1 MAFNQVNALEFAE
14 IKAQIKEYLRS
25 QSQFSD
31 YDFEGSSLTVLIDTL
46 AYNTYYSSV
55 NANLAVNEGFLE
67 TAVLRENVVK
77 LARMIGYTPKSARS
91 ARTTCNIAVQTPFP
105 YPKSVTIAAG
115 LVANFTG
122 LDNNNF
128 VFSVPTDIAQSVDS
142 LTGIATFSNTVLYE
156 GLFLTDTFVKDT
168 SQRQRFIL
176 TNERVDTTSMIVEV
190 TSGTITEKY
199 LQATDITKI
208 DSTSKVFFLEESEY
222 QIPEILFGDG
232 VVGKALNN
240 GDVVTVKY
248 TTSGGT
254 GANGLKVFENIGT
267 YRDNAGN
274 AITSGITITAVSFPD
289 GGSDPETTESIKFG
303 APKFYSA
310 FGRAVSTQDYEAI
323 IPQIYPNVASIACYG
338 GEEAEPPEYG
348 KVFLAIKPRNADK
361 LSLSEKN
368 SVLKKL
374 REYSIAAIQ
383 PTIIDPS
390 ILYIDLVS
398 FVYYNPN
405 NTRRTPDEIKNLVIT
420 TLTALNSS
428 GEFNKFGGKF
438 KYSKAQNI
446 IDDSE
451 RSITSNITRV
461 TMRKN
466 ISVTLNARVNYKI
479 CYGNRINMQ
488 TSTNPAVS
496 SSGFKIVGDDVNT
509 YYLNDDGN
517 QTLRLYYVKGTGE
530 FEYIDGLWGS
540 VDYDMGEIV
549 INDLIIQS
557 TSVTNNTLQ
566 IKATPKSNDLV
577 SLRET
582 YITMGIDNSV
592 ITVVE
597 DTISSGSN
605 LSGTGVIP
613 ESSYCLLYTSPSPRD
628 KRQSRMPSSA

>member
-46 AYNTYYSSV
+46 AYNTYYTSV

-91 ARTTCNIAVQTPFP
+91 ARTTVDIAVQTPFP
-105 YPKSVTIAAG
+105 YPKSVTISAG

-208 DSTSKVFFLEESEY
+208 DSSSKVFFLEESEY

-240 GDVVTVKY
+240 GDVVTVRY
-248 TTSGGT
+248 TTSGGV

-289 GGSDPETTESIKFG
+289 GGAEPESTESIKFG

-323 IPQIYPNVASIACYG
+323 VPQIYPNVASIACYG

-368 SVLKKL
+368 SVLKRL

-451 RSITSNITRV
+451 RSITSNITRI

-466 ISVTLNARVNYKI
+466 ITVELNQRVNYKI

-488 TSTNPAVS
+488 TTTNPAIA

-509 YYLNDDGN
+509 YYLNDDGAG
-517 QTLRLYYVKGTGE
+517 TLRLYYVKGTGE

-549 INDLIIQS
+549 INDLILQS
-557 TSVTNNTLQ
+557 TVVTNNTLQ
-566 IKATPKSNDLV
+566 LKAVPKSNDLV

-582 YITMGIDNSV
+582 YITLGIDNSV

-613 ESSYCLLYTSPSPRD
+613 ESSY
-628 KRQSRMPSSA
+628 

>member
-1 MAFNQVNALEFAE
+1 MAFNQVNALEFNQ

-31 YDFEGSSLTVLIDTL
+31 YDFEGSSLTVLIDAL
-46 AYNTYYSSV
+46 AYNTYYTSV

-91 ARTTCNIAVQTPFP
+91 ARTTVDISVQTVFP
-105 YPKSVTIAAG
+105 YPKSVTMAAG
-115 LVANFTG
+115 LVLNFTG

-128 VFSVPTDIAQSVDS
+128 VFSIPTDVTQSVDS
-142 LTGIATFSNTVLYE
+142 LTGIAAFNDTVLYE
-156 GLFLTDTFVKDT
+156 GLYLTDTFVKNT
-168 SQRQRFIL
+168 AERQRFIL
-176 TNERVDTTSMIVEV
+176 TNERVDTTSMIVQV
-190 TSGTITEKY
+190 TSGTVTEKY

-208 DSTSKVFFLEESEY
+208 DANSKVFFLEESEY

-232 VVGKALNN
+232 VVGKSLVN

-267 YRDNAGN
+267 FRDNLN
-274 AITSGITITAVSFPD
+274 NSITSGISITATSFPD
-289 GGSDPETTESIKFG
+289 GGSEPETTEAIKFS

-310 FGRAVSTQDYEAI
+310 FGRAVSTRDYEAI
-323 IPQIYPNVASIACYG
+323 VPQIYPNVASIACYG
-338 GEEAEPPEYG
+338 GEEAEPPEFG

-374 REYSIAAIQ
+374 REYSVAAIQ

-390 ILYIDLVS
+390 ILYVDLTS

-405 NTRRTPDEIKNLVIT
+405 ITRKTPAELKNLIIT
-420 TLTALNSS
+420 TLTVLNSS

-438 KYSKAQNI
+438 KYSKIQNI
-446 IDDSE
+446 IDDAE
-451 RSITSNITRV
+451 RSITSNITRIS
-461 TMRKN
+461 MRKN
-466 ISVTLNARVNYKI
+466 ITVDLNTRVNYKI
-479 CYGNRINMQ
+479 CYGNRINQQ
-488 TSTNPAVS
+488 TSTNPAVI
-496 SSGFKIVGDDVNT
+496 SSGFKIVGDDINT
-509 YYLNDDGN
+509 YYLNDDGSG
-517 QTLRLYYVKGTGE
+517 TLRLYYVKGTGE
-530 FEYIDGLWGS
+530 FEYVDGLWGTI
-540 VDYDMGEIV
+540 DYDMGEIV

-557 TSVTNNTLQ
+557 TNVANNTLQ

-613 ESSYCLLYTSPSPRD
+613 ESSY
-628 KRQSRMPSSA
+628 

>member
-1 MAFNQVNALEFAE
+1 MAFNQVNALEFNE
-14 IKAQIKEYLRS
+14 IKAQIKEYMKS

-31 YDFEGSSLTVLIDTL
+31 YDFEGSSLTVLIDAL
-46 AYNTYYSSV
+46 AYNTYYTSV

-77 LARMIGYTPKSARS
+77 LARMIGYTPNSARS
-91 ARTTCNIAVQTPFP
+91 ARTTVNISVQTAFP
-105 YPKSVTIAAG
+105 YPKSVTLNAG
-115 LVANFTG
+115 LVLNFTG

-128 VFSVPTDIAQSVDS
+128 VFSTPTDISQSVDS
-142 LTGIATFSNTVLYE
+142 LTGIASFNNTVLYE
-156 GLFLTDTFVKDT
+156 GLYLTDTFVKDT
-168 SQRQRFIL
+168 TQRQRFIL
-176 TNERVDTTSMIVEV
+176 TNERADTTGMIVEV

-232 VVGKALNN
+232 IVGKALAN

-248 TTSGGT
+248 TTSAGV

-267 YRDNAGN
+267 YRDNLGN

-289 GGSDPETTESIKFG
+289 GGAEPETTEAIKFS

-310 FGRAVSTQDYEAI
+310 FGRAVSTRDYEAI
-323 IPQIYPNVASIACYG
+323 VPQIYPNVSSIACYG

-348 KVFLAIKPRNADK
+348 KVFLAIKPKNADK

-374 REYSIAAIQ
+374 REYSVAAIQ

-405 NTRRTPDEIKNLVIT
+405 STNKTPAEVKNLVIT
-420 TLTALNSS
+420 TLTTLNSS

-438 KYSKAQNI
+438 KYSKIQNI
-446 IDDSE
+446 IDGAE

-461 TMRKN
+461 AMRKN
-466 ISVTLNARVNYKI
+466 VTVDLNTRVNYKI
-479 CYGNRINMQ
+479 CYGNRINQQ
-488 TSTNPAVS
+488 TSTSPSVA

-509 YYLNDDGN
+509 YYLNDDGSG
-517 QTLRLYYVKGTGE
+517 TLRLYYVKGTGE
-530 FEYIDGLWGS
+530 FEYIDGLWGT

-557 TSVTNNTLQ
+557 TVVANNVLQ
-566 IKATPKSNDLV
+566 ISATPKSNDLV

-613 ESSYCLLYTSPSPRD
+613 ESSY
-628 KRQSRMPSSA
+628 

>member
-1 MAFNQVNALEFAE
+1 MAFNQVNALEFNE
-14 IKAQIKEYLRS
+14 IKAQIKEYMKS

-31 YDFEGSSLTVLIDTL
+31 YDFEGSSLTVLIDAL
-46 AYNTYYSSV
+46 AYNTYYTAV

-91 ARTTCNIAVQTPFP
+91 ARTTVNISVQTAFP
-105 YPKSVTIAAG
+105 YPKSVTIGAG
-115 LVANFTG
+115 LVLNFTG

-128 VFSVPTDIAQSVDS
+128 VFSIPTDTSQSVDS
-142 LTGIATFSNTVLYE
+142 LTGIATFNNTVLYE
-156 GLFLTDTFVKDT
+156 GLYLTDTFVKDE

-176 TNERVDTTSMIVEV
+176 TNDRVDTSSMIVEV

-232 VVGKALNN
+232 VIGKALDN

-248 TTSGGT
+248 TTSAGT

-267 YRDNAGN
+267 YRDNLGN
-274 AITSGITITAVSFPD
+274 AITSGITISAVSFPD
-289 GGSDPETTESIKFG
+289 GGAEPESTESIKFS

-310 FGRAVSTQDYEAI
+310 FGRAVSTRDYEAI
-323 IPQIYPNVASIACYG
+323 IPQIYPNVSSISCYG
-338 GEEAEPPEYG
+338 GEEAEPPEFG
-348 KVFLAIKPRNADK
+348 KVFLAIKPKNADK

-374 REYSIAAIQ
+374 REYSVAAIQ

-390 ILYIDLVS
+390 ILYVDLVS

-405 NTRRTPDEIKNLVIT
+405 LTRRTPAEVKNLVIITLT
-420 TLTALNSS
+420 TLNASA
-428 GEFNKFGGKF
+428 EFNKFGGKF
-438 KYSKAQNI
+438 KYSKVQNI
-446 IDDSE
+446 IDDAE
-451 RSITSNITRV
+451 RSITSNITRIA
-461 TMRKN
+461 MRKN
-466 ISVTLNARVNYKI
+466 ITVDLNTRVNYKI
-479 CYGNRINMQ
+479 CYGNRINQQ
-488 TSTNPAVS
+488 TSTMPSVI

-509 YYLNDDGN
+509 YYLNDDGAGL
-517 QTLRLYYVKGTGE
+517 LRLYYVKGTGE
-530 FEYIDGLWGS
+530 FDYVDGLWGS

-557 TSVTNNTLQ
+557 TNVVNNTLQ
-566 IKATPKSNDLV
+566 ISATPKSNDLV

-613 ESSYCLLYTSPSPRD
+613 ESSY
-628 KRQSRMPSSA
+628 

>member
-1 MAFNQVNALEFAE
+1 MAFNQVNYLEFNE
-14 IKAQIKEYLRS
+14 IKAQIKEYLQS

-31 YDFEGSSLTVLIDTL
+31 YDFDGSSLTVLLDVL
-46 AYNTYYSSV
+46 AYNTYYTAV

-67 TAVLRENVVK
+67 TAILRENVVK
-77 LARMIGYTPKSARS
+77 LARMIGYTPRSARS
-91 ARTTCNIAVQTPFP
+91 ARAIANIQVQTAFP
-105 YPKSVTIAAG
+105 YPKSVTIAKG

-128 VFSVPTDIAQSVDS
+128 VFSVPTDISQSVDS
-142 LTGIATFSNTVLYE
+142 LTGIASFPDTVLYE
-156 GLFLTDTFVKDT
+156 GLFLTDTFVKDNT
-168 SQRQRFIL
+168 ERQRFIL
-176 TNERVDTTSMIVEV
+176 TNARCDTSSIIVKV
-190 TSGTITEKY
+190 TSGTVVEKY

-208 DSTSKVFFLEESEY
+208 TADSKVFFLEESEY

-232 VVGKALNN
+232 VIGKALLN

-248 TTSGGT
+248 TTSAGR

-267 YRDNAGN
+267 YRDNLNN
-274 AITSGITITAVSFPD
+274 AITSGITINAISFPD
-289 GGSDPETTESIKFG
+289 GGAEPETTESIKFS

-323 IPQIYPNVASIACYG
+323 IPQIYPNVASISCYG
-338 GEEAEPPEYG
+338 GEEAEPPEFG

-368 SVLKKL
+368 SVLTKL

-390 ILYIDLVS
+390 ILYIDLNS

-405 NTRRTPDEIKNLVIT
+405 NTRKTPEELKNLIIV
-420 TLTALNSS
+420 TLTALNAS

-438 KYSKAQNI
+438 KYSKIQNI
-446 IDDSE
+446 IDQAE
-451 RSITSNITRV
+451 RSITSNITKV

-466 ISVTLNARVNYKI
+466 VTVDLNTRVNYKI
-479 CYGNRINMQ
+479 CYGNRINQQ
-488 TSTNPAVS
+488 TSTNPS
-496 SSGFKIVGDDVNT
+496 IMSSGFKIVGDDVNT
-509 YYLNDDGN
+509 YFLNDDGAG
-517 QTLRLYYVKGTGE
+517 TLRLYYVKGTGE

-540 VDYDMGEIV
+540 IDYDMGEIV

-557 TSVTNNTLQ
+557 TSVTNDTLQ

-582 YITMGIDNSV
+582 YITMGIDNTV

-613 ESSYCLLYTSPSPRD
+613 ESSY
-628 KRQSRMPSSA
+628 

>member
-1 MAFNQVNALEFAE
+1 MAFNQVNALEFNE
-14 IKAQIKEYLRS
+14 IKAQIKEYMKS

-31 YDFEGSSLTVLIDTL
+31 YDFEGSSLTVLIDAL
-46 AYNTYYSSV
+46 AYNTYYTSV

-77 LARMIGYTPKSARS
+77 LARMIGYTPSSAKS
-91 ARTTCNIAVQTPFP
+91 ARTTVNIAVQTAFP
-105 YPKSVTIAAG
+105 YPQSVTIGAG
-115 LVANFTG
+115 LVLNFTG

-128 VFSVPTDIAQSVDS
+128 VFSIPTDTSQSVDS
-142 LTGIATFSNTVLYE
+142 LTGIATFSNQVLFE
-156 GLFLTDTFVKDT
+156 GLYLTDTFVKDT

-176 TNERVDTTSMIVEV
+176 TNDRVDTSSMIVEV

-274 AITSGITITAVSFPD
+274 SITSGITISAISFPD
-289 GGSDPETTESIKFG
+289 GGAEPESTESIKFG

-323 IPQIYPNVASIACYG
+323 VPQIYPNVASIACYG
-338 GEEAEPPEYG
+338 GEEAEPPEFG

-390 ILYIDLVS
+390 VLYIDLVS

-405 NTRRTPDEIKNLVIT
+405 NTRRTPAEIKNLVIT

-451 RSITSNITRV
+451 RSITSNITRI

-540 VDYDMGEIV
+540 VEYDMGEIV

-613 ESSYCLLYTSPSPRD
+613 ESSY
-628 KRQSRMPSSA
+628 

>member
-1 MAFNQVNALEFAE
+1 MAFNQVNALEFNE
-14 IKAQIKEYLRS
+14 IKAQIKEYLKS

-46 AYNTYYSSV
+46 AYNTYYTSV

-77 LARMIGYTPKSARS
+77 LARMIGYTPSSAKS
-91 ARTTCNIAVQTPFP
+91 ARTTVNIAVQTAFP
-105 YPKSVTIAAG
+105 YPQSVTIGAG
-115 LVANFTG
+115 LVLNFTG

-128 VFSVPTDIAQSVDS
+128 VFSIPTDVSQSVDS
-142 LTGIATFSNTVLYE
+142 LTGIATFSNQVLYE
-156 GLFLTDTFVKDT
+156 GLYLTDTFVKDT
-168 SQRQRFIL
+168 SERQRFIL
-176 TNERVDTTSMIVEV
+176 TNDRVDTSSMIIEV
-190 TSGTITEKY
+190 TSGTVTEKY

-222 QIPEILFGDG
+222 QIPEILFGDD
-232 VVGKALNN
+232 VIGKALTN
-240 GDVVTVKY
+240 GDVITVKY
-248 TTSGGT
+248 TTSAGI

-267 YRDNAGN
+267 FRDNLGN
-274 AITSGITITAVSFPD
+274 AITSGITITAVSYPD
-289 GGSDPETTESIKFG
+289 GGAEPESTEAIKFS

-310 FGRAVSTQDYEAI
+310 FGRAVSTRDYEAI
-323 IPQIYPNVASIACYG
+323 IPQIYPNVSSIACYG

-348 KVFLAIKPRNADK
+348 KVFLAIKPKNADK

-374 REYSIAAIQ
+374 REYSVAAIQ

-390 ILYIDLVS
+390 ILYIDLIS

-405 NTRRTPDEIKNLVIT
+405 NTRRSPQEVKNLVIT
-420 TLTALNSS
+420 TLTALNAS

-438 KYSKAQNI
+438 KYSKVQNI
-446 IDDSE
+446 IDDAE

-461 TMRKN
+461 AMRKN
-466 ISVTLNARVNYKI
+466 VTVELNTRVNYKI
-479 CYGNRINMQ
+479 CYGNRINQQ
-488 TSTNPAVS
+488 TSTSPSVS
-496 SSGFKIVGDDVNT
+496 TSGFKIVGDDINT
-509 YYLNDDGN
+509 YYLNDDGAG
-517 QTLRLYYVKGTGE
+517 TLRLYYVKGTGE
-530 FEYIDGLWGS
+530 FEYTDGLWGT

-557 TSVTNNTLQ
+557 TSVTGNALQ
-566 IKATPKSNDLV
+566 ISATPKSNDLV

-613 ESSYCLLYTSPSPRD
+613 ESSY
-628 KRQSRMPSSA
+628 

>member
-1 MAFNQVNALEFAE
+1 MAFNQVNALEFNQ

-31 YDFEGSSLTVLIDTL
+31 YDFEGSSLTVLIDAL
-46 AYNTYYSSV
+46 AYNTYYTSV

-91 ARTTCNIAVQTPFP
+91 ARTTVNVAVQTVFP
-105 YPKSVTIAAG
+105 YPKSVTMSAG
-115 LVANFTG
+115 LVLNFTG

-128 VFSVPTDIAQSVDS
+128 VFSIPTDITQSVDS
-142 LTGIATFSNTVLYE
+142 LTGIASFNDTVLFE
-156 GLFLTDTFVKDT
+156 GLYLTDTFVKNT
-168 SQRQRFIL
+168 AERQRFIL
-176 TNERVDTTSMIVEV
+176 TNERVDTTSMIVQV
-190 TSGTITEKY
+190 TSGTVTEKY

-208 DSTSKVFFLEESEY
+208 DATSKVFFLEESEY

-232 VVGKALNN
+232 VVGKALEN

-248 TTSGGT
+248 TTSAGI

-267 YRDNAGN
+267 FRDNLN
-274 AITSGITITAVSFPD
+274 NSITSGISITATSFPD
-289 GGSDPETTESIKFG
+289 GGSEPETTEAIKFS

-310 FGRAVSTQDYEAI
+310 FGRAVSTRDYESI
-323 IPQIYPNVASIACYG
+323 VPQIYPNVASIACYG
-338 GEEAEPPEYG
+338 GEEAEPPEFG
-348 KVFLAIKPRNADK
+348 KVFLAIKPKNADK

-374 REYSIAAIQ
+374 REYSVAAIQ

-390 ILYIDLVS
+390 ILYVDLTS

-405 NTRRTPDEIKNLVIT
+405 ITRKTPAELKNLIIT
-420 TLTALNSS
+420 TLTVLNSS

-438 KYSKAQNI
+438 KYSKIQNI
-446 IDDSE
+446 IDEAE
-451 RSITSNITRV
+451 RSITSNITKV

-466 ISVTLNARVNYKI
+466 VTVDLNTRVNYKI
-479 CYGNRINMQ
+479 CYGNRINQQ
-488 TSTNPAVS
+488 TTTNPAII
-496 SSGFKIVGDDVNT
+496 SSGFKIVGDDINT
-509 YYLNDDGN
+509 YYLNDDGSG
-517 QTLRLYYVKGTGE
+517 TLRLYYVKGTGE
-530 FEYIDGLWGS
+530 FEYVDGLWGT

-557 TSVTNNTLQ
+557 TNVANNTLQ

-613 ESSYCLLYTSPSPRD
+613 ESSY
-628 KRQSRMPSSA
+628 

>member
-1 MAFNQVNALEFAE
+1 MAFNQVNALEFNE
-14 IKAQIKEYLRS
+14 IKAQIKEYLKS

-46 AYNTYYSSV
+46 AYNTYYTAV

-91 ARTTCNIAVQTPFP
+91 ARTTVDIAVQTPFP
-105 YPKSVTIAAG
+105 YPKSVTISAG
-115 LVANFTG
+115 LVLNFTG

-128 VFSVPTDIAQSVDS
+128 VFSIPTDTSQSVDS
-142 LTGIATFSNTVLYE
+142 LTGIATFSNTVLFE

-176 TNERVDTTSMIVEV
+176 TNDKVDTTSMIVEV

-232 VVGKALNN
+232 VIGKALTN
-240 GDVVTVKY
+240 GDVVTVRY
-248 TTSGGT
+248 TTSSGN

-267 YRDNAGN
+267 YRDNVGN
-274 AITSGITITAVSFPD
+274 AISSGITITAVSFPD
-289 GGSDPETTESIKFG
+289 GGSEPETTESIKFG

-323 IPQIYPNVASIACYG
+323 VPQVYPNVASIACYG
-338 GEEAEPPEYG
+338 GEEAEPPEFG
-348 KVFLAIKPRNADK
+348 KVFLAIKPKNADK

-374 REYSIAAIQ
+374 REYSVAAIQ

-390 ILYIDLVS
+390 ILYVDLVS

-405 NTRRTPDEIKNLVIT
+405 NTRRTPAEIKNLVIT

-451 RSITSNITRV
+451 RSITSNITRIM
-461 TMRKN
+461 MRKN
-466 ISVTLNARVNYKI
+466 ITVDLNQRVNYKI
-479 CYGNRINMQ
+479 CYGNRINQQ
-488 TSTNPAVS
+488 TSTDPAII
-496 SSGFKIVGDDVNT
+496 SSGFKIVGDDINT
-509 YYLNDDGN
+509 YYLNDDGAG
-517 QTLRLYYVKGTGE
+517 TLRLYYVKGTGE

-557 TSVTNNTLQ
+557 TVLANNTLQ
-566 IKATPKSNDLV
+566 IKAVPKSNDLV

-582 YITMGIDNSV
+582 YITLGIDNSV

-613 ESSYCLLYTSPSPRD
+613 ESSY
-628 KRQSRMPSSA
+628 

>member
-1 MAFNQVNALEFAE
+1 MAFNQVNALEFNE
-14 IKAQIKEYLRS
+14 IKAQIKEYMKS

-31 YDFEGSSLTVLIDTL
+31 YDFEGSSLTVLIDAL
-46 AYNTYYSSV
+46 AYNTYYTAV

-77 LARMIGYTPKSARS
+77 LARMIGYTPRSARS
-91 ARTTCNIAVQTPFP
+91 ARTTVNISVQTAFP
-105 YPKSVTIAAG
+105 YPKSVTIGGG
-115 LVANFTG
+115 LVLNFTG

-128 VFSVPTDIAQSVDS
+128 VFSIPTDTSQSVDS
-142 LTGIATFSNTVLYE
+142 LTGIASFNNTVLYE
-156 GLFLTDTFVKDT
+156 GLYLTDTFVKDT
-168 SQRQRFIL
+168 TQRQRFIL
-176 TNERVDTTSMIVEV
+176 TNDRVDTSSMIVEV

-232 VVGKALNN
+232 VVGKALDN

-248 TTSGGT
+248 TTSAGT

-267 YRDNAGN
+267 YRDNLGN
-274 AITSGITITAVSFPD
+274 GITSGITITAVSFPD
-289 GGSDPETTESIKFG
+289 GGAEPESTEAIKFS

-310 FGRAVSTQDYEAI
+310 FGRAVSTRDYEAI
-323 IPQIYPNVASIACYG
+323 IPQIYPNVSSISCYG
-338 GEEAEPPEYG
+338 GEEAEPPEFG
-348 KVFLAIKPRNADK
+348 KVFLAIKPKNADK

-374 REYSIAAIQ
+374 REYSVAAIQ

-390 ILYIDLVS
+390 ILYVDLSS

-405 NTRRTPDEIKNLVIT
+405 LTRRTPAEVKNLVII
-420 TLTALNSS
+420 TLTTLNSS
-428 GEFNKFGGKF
+428 AEFNKFGGKF
-438 KYSKAQNI
+438 KYSKVQNI
-446 IDDSE
+446 IDDAE
-451 RSITSNITRV
+451 RSITSNITRIA
-461 TMRKN
+461 MRKN
-466 ISVTLNARVNYKI
+466 VTVDLNTRVNYKI
-479 CYGNRINMQ
+479 CYGNRINQQ
-488 TSTNPAVS
+488 TSTAPSVS

-509 YYLNDDGN
+509 YYLNDDGAG
-517 QTLRLYYVKGTGE
+517 TLRLYYVKGTGE
-530 FEYIDGLWGS
+530 FEYIDGLWGN
-540 VDYDMGEIV
+540 VDYDMGEIT

-557 TSVTNNTLQ
+557 TNVVNNTLQ
-566 IKATPKSNDLV
+566 ISATPKSNDLV

-613 ESSYCLLYTSPSPRD
+613 ESSY
-628 KRQSRMPSSA
+628 

>member
-1 MAFNQVNALEFAE
+1 MAFNQVNALEFNE
-14 IKAQIKEYLRS
+14 IKAQIKEYMKS

-31 YDFEGSSLTVLIDTL
+31 YDFEGSSLTVLIDAL
-46 AYNTYYSSV
+46 AYNTYYTAV

-77 LARMIGYTPKSARS
+77 LARMIGYTPRSARS
-91 ARTTCNIAVQTPFP
+91 ARTTVNISVQTAFP
-105 YPKSVTIAAG
+105 YPKSVTIGGG
-115 LVANFTG
+115 LVLNFTG

-128 VFSVPTDIAQSVDS
+128 VFSIPTDTSQSVDS
-142 LTGIATFSNTVLYE
+142 LTGIATFNNTVLYE
-156 GLFLTDTFVKDT
+156 GLYLTDTFVKDT
-168 SQRQRFIL
+168 TQRQRFIL
-176 TNERVDTTSMIVEV
+176 TNDRCDTSSMIVEV

-232 VVGKALNN
+232 VVGKSLDN

-248 TTSGGT
+248 TTSAGI

-267 YRDNAGN
+267 YRDNLGN
-274 AITSGITITAVSFPD
+274 AITSGITISAVSFPD
-289 GGSDPETTESIKFG
+289 GGAEPESTEAIKFS

-310 FGRAVSTQDYEAI
+310 FGRAVSTRDYEAI
-323 IPQIYPNVASIACYG
+323 IPQIYPNVSSIACYG
-338 GEEAEPPEYG
+338 GEEAEPPEFG
-348 KVFLAIKPRNADK
+348 KVFLAIKPKNADK

-374 REYSIAAIQ
+374 REYSVAAIQ

-390 ILYIDLVS
+390 ILYVDLIS

-405 NTRRTPDEIKNLVIT
+405 LTRRTPAEVKNLVIT
-420 TLTALNSS
+420 TLTTLNSS
-428 GEFNKFGGKF
+428 AEFNKFGGKF
-438 KYSKAQNI
+438 KYSKVQNI
-446 IDDSE
+446 VDDAE

-461 TMRKN
+461 AMRKN
-466 ISVTLNARVNYKI
+466 ITVDLNTRVNYKI
-479 CYGNRINMQ
+479 CYGNRINKQ
-488 TSTNPAVS
+488 TSTAPSVS
-496 SSGFKIVGDDVNT
+496 SSGFNIVGDDINT
-509 YYLNDDGN
+509 YYLNDDGAG
-517 QTLRLYYVKGTGE
+517 TLRLYYVKGTGE
-530 FEYIDGLWGS
+530 FEYVDGLWGS
-540 VDYDMGEIV
+540 VDYDMGEIT

-557 TSVTNNTLQ
+557 TSVVNNTLQ
-566 IKATPKSNDLV
+566 ISATPKSNDLV

-613 ESSYCLLYTSPSPRD
+613 ESSY
-628 KRQSRMPSSA
+628 

>member
-1 MAFNQVNALEFAE
+1 MAFNQVNALEFNQ

-31 YDFEGSSLTVLIDTL
+31 YDFEGSSLTVLIDAL
-46 AYNTYYSSV
+46 AYNTYYTSV

-91 ARTTCNIAVQTPFP
+91 ARTTVDISVQTAFP
-105 YPKSVTIAAG
+105 YPKSVTMTAG
-115 LVANFTG
+115 LVLNFTG

-128 VFSVPTDIAQSVDS
+128 VFSIPTDVTQSVDS
-142 LTGIATFSNTVLYE
+142 LTGIAAFNNTVLYE
-156 GLFLTDTFVKDT
+156 GIYLTDTFVKNT
-168 SQRQRFIL
+168 AERQRFIL
-176 TNERVDTTSMIVEV
+176 TNERVDTTSMIVQV
-190 TSGTITEKY
+190 TSGTVTEKY

-208 DSTSKVFFLEESEY
+208 DADSKVFFLEESEY

-232 VVGKALNN
+232 VVGKSLSN
-240 GDVVTVKY
+240 GDVISVKY
-248 TTSGGT
+248 TTSAGT

-267 YRDNAGN
+267 FRDNLN
-274 AITSGITITAVSFPD
+274 NQITSGISISATLLPD
-289 GGSDPETTESIKFG
+289 GGSEPETTEAIKFS

-310 FGRAVSTQDYEAI
+310 FGRAVSTRDYEAI
-323 IPQIYPNVASIACYG
+323 VPQIYPNVASIACYG
-338 GEEAEPPEYG
+338 GEEAEPPEFG

-374 REYSIAAIQ
+374 REYSVAAIQ

-390 ILYIDLVS
+390 ILYVDLTS

-405 NTRRTPDEIKNLVIT
+405 ITRKTPAELKNLIIT
-420 TLTALNSS
+420 TLTVLNSS

-438 KYSKAQNI
+438 KYSKIQNI
-446 IDDSE
+446 IDDAE
-451 RSITSNITRV
+451 RSITSNITRIA
-461 TMRKN
+461 MRKN
-466 ISVTLNARVNYKI
+466 ITVDLNTRVNYKI
-479 CYGNRINMQ
+479 CYGNRINQQ
-488 TSTNPAVS
+488 TSTSPSVI
-496 SSGFKIVGDDVNT
+496 SSGFKIVGDDTNT
-509 YYLNDDGN
+509 YYLNDDGSG
-517 QTLRLYYVKGTGE
+517 TLRLYYVKGTGE
-530 FEYIDGLWGS
+530 FEYVDGLWGT
-540 VDYDMGEIV
+540 VDYNMGEIV

-557 TSVTNNTLQ
+557 TNVANNTLQ

-592 ITVVE
+592 ITMIE

-613 ESSYCLLYTSPSPRD
+613 ESSY
-628 KRQSRMPSSA
+628 

>member
-1 MAFNQVNALEFAE
+1 MAFNQVNALEFNE
-14 IKAQIKEYLRS
+14 IKAQIKEYMKS

-31 YDFEGSSLTVLIDTL
+31 YDFEGSSLTVLIDAL
-46 AYNTYYSSV
+46 AYNTYYTAV

-91 ARTTCNIAVQTPFP
+91 ARTTVNISVQTAFP
-105 YPKSVTIAAG
+105 YPKSVTIGAG
-115 LVANFTG
+115 LVLNFTG

-128 VFSVPTDIAQSVDS
+128 VFSIPTDTSQSVDS
-142 LTGIATFSNTVLYE
+142 LTGIATFNNTVLYE
-156 GLFLTDTFVKDT
+156 GLYLTDTFVKDT
-168 SQRQRFIL
+168 TQRQRFIL
-176 TNERVDTTSMIVEV
+176 TNDRADTSSMIVEV

-232 VVGKALNN
+232 VIGKALDN

-248 TTSGGT
+248 TTSAGT

-267 YRDNAGN
+267 YRDNLGN
-274 AITSGITITAVSFPD
+274 AITSGITISAVSFPD
-289 GGSDPETTESIKFG
+289 GGAEPESTESIKFS

-310 FGRAVSTQDYEAI
+310 FGRAVSTRDYEAI
-323 IPQIYPNVASIACYG
+323 IPQIYPNVSSISCYG
-338 GEEAEPPEYG
+338 GEEAEPPEFG
-348 KVFLAIKPRNADK
+348 KVFLAIKPKNADK

-374 REYSIAAIQ
+374 REYSVAAIQ

-390 ILYIDLVS
+390 ILYVDLVS

-405 NTRRTPDEIKNLVIT
+405 LTRRTPAEVKNLVIITLT
-420 TLTALNSS
+420 TLNASA
-428 GEFNKFGGKF
+428 EFNKFGGKF
-438 KYSKAQNI
+438 KYSKVQNI
-446 IDDSE
+446 IDDAE
-451 RSITSNITRV
+451 RSITSNITRIA
-461 TMRKN
+461 MRKN
-466 ISVTLNARVNYKI
+466 ITVDLNTRVNYKI
-479 CYGNRINMQ
+479 CYGNRINQQ
-488 TSTNPAVS
+488 TSVAPSVI

-509 YYLNDDGN
+509 YYLNDDGAGL
-517 QTLRLYYVKGTGE
+517 LRLYYVKGTGE
-530 FEYIDGLWGS
+530 FDYVDGLWGS
-540 VDYDMGEIV
+540 IDYDMGEIV

-557 TSVTNNTLQ
+557 TNVVNNTLQ
-566 IKATPKSNDLV
+566 ISATPKSNDLV

-613 ESSYCLLYTSPSPRD
+613 ESSY
-628 KRQSRMPSSA
+628 

>member
-1 MAFNQVNALEFAE
+1 MAFNQVNSLEFNE
-14 IKAQIKEYLRS
+14 IKAQIKEYLKS

-46 AYNTYYSSV
+46 AYNTYYTAV

-91 ARTTCNIAVQTPFP
+91 ARTVVNISVQTAFP

-115 LVANFTG
+115 LVLNYTG
-122 LDNNNF
+122 LDNYNF
-128 VFSVPTDIAQSVDS
+128 VFSIPTDTSQSVDS
-142 LTGIATFSNTVLYE
+142 LTGIASFNNVTLFE
-156 GLFLTDTFVKDT
+156 GLYLQDTFVKNT

-176 TNERVDTTSMIVEV
+176 TNERVDTSSMIVQV

-199 LQATDITKI
+199 LQATDVTKI

-232 VVGKALNN
+232 VVGKALLN

-248 TTSGGT
+248 TTSAGR

-267 YRDNAGN
+267 YRDNLNN
-274 AITSGITITAVSFPD
+274 AITSGITINAISFPD
-289 GGSDPETTESIKFG
+289 GGAEPESTESIKFS

-323 IPQIYPNVASIACYG
+323 IPQIYPNVASISCYG
-338 GEEAEPPEYG
+338 GEEAEPPEFG
-348 KVFLAIKPRNADK
+348 KVFLAIKPKNADK

-390 ILYIDLVS
+390 ILYIDLNS

-405 NTRRTPDEIKNLVIT
+405 NTRKTPAEVKNLVIT
-420 TLTALNSS
+420 TLTALNAS

-438 KYSKAQNI
+438 KYSKIQNI
-446 IDDSE
+446 IDQAE
-451 RSITSNITRV
+451 RSITSNITKIV
-461 TMRKN
+461 MRKN
-466 ISVTLNARVNYKI
+466 ISVDLNTRVNYKI
-479 CYGNRINMQ
+479 CYGNRINQQ
-488 TSTNPAVS
+488 TSTNPS
-496 SSGFKIVGDDVNT
+496 IMSSGFKIVGDDVNT
-509 YYLNDDGN
+509 YFLNDDANGA
-517 QTLRLYYVKGTGE
+517 LRLYYVKGTGE

-557 TSVTNNTLQ
+557 TSVTNDTLQ

-582 YITMGIDNSV
+582 YITMGIDNTV

-613 ESSYCLLYTSPSPRD
+613 ESSY
-628 KRQSRMPSSA
+628 

>member
-91 ARTTCNIAVQTPFP
+91 ARTTCDIAVQTPFP

-176 TNERVDTTSMIVEV
+176 TNDRVDTTSMIVEV

-289 GGSDPETTESIKFG
+289 GGSDPESTESIKFG

-374 REYSIAAIQ
+374 REYSVAAIQ

-405 NTRRTPDEIKNLVIT
+405 NTRRTADEIKNLVIT

-488 TSTNPAVS
+488 TSTNPSVS

-613 ESSYCLLYTSPSPRD
+613 ESSY
-628 KRQSRMPSSA
+628 

>member
-1 MAFNQVNALEFAE
+1 MAFNQVNALEFNE

-31 YDFEGSSLTVLIDTL
+31 YDFEGSSLGVLIDTL
-46 AYNTYYSSV
+46 AYNTYYTTV

-77 LARMIGYTPKSARS
+77 LARMIGYTPNSARS
-91 ARTTCNIAVQTPFP
+91 ARTTVNIAVQTVFP
-105 YPKSVTIAAG
+105 YPASVTIAAG
-115 LVANFTG
+115 LVLNFTG

-128 VFSVPTDIAQSVDS
+128 VFSLPTDTAQSVDS
-142 LTGIATFSNTVLYE
+142 LTGIATFNNIVLYE

-168 SQRQRFIL
+168 TQRQRFIL
-176 TNERVDTTSMIVEV
+176 TNDRVDTSSIIVEV

-232 VVGKALNN
+232 ILGKELVN
-240 GDVVTVKY
+240 GDVVSVKY
-248 TTSGGT
+248 TTSAGA

-267 YRDNAGN
+267 FRDNN
-274 AITSGITITAVSFPD
+274 LNSITSGITITTVLNPD
-289 GGSDPETTESIKFG
+289 GGAEPESTEAIKFS

-348 KVFLAIKPRNADK
+348 KVFLAIKPKNADK

-374 REYSIAAIQ
+374 REYSVAAVQ

-390 ILYIDLVS
+390 ILYVDLTS
-398 FVYYNPN
+398 FVYFNPN
-405 NTRRTPDEIKNLVIT
+405 NTRRTPAEIKNLVIT

-438 KYSKAQNI
+438 KYSKIQNI
-446 IDDSE
+446 VDDAE
-451 RSITSNITRV
+451 RSITSNITRLR
-461 TMRKN
+461 MRKN
-466 ISVTLNARVNYKI
+466 IVVDLNARVNYKI
-479 CYGNRINMQ
+479 CYGNRINQQ
-488 TSTNPAVS
+488 TSTNPS
-496 SSGFKIVGDDVNT
+496 IITSGFKIVGDDVNT
-509 YYLNDDGN
+509 YYLNDDGSG
-517 QTLRLYYVKGTGE
+517 TLRLYYVKGTGE
-530 FEYIDGLWGS
+530 FEYVDGLWGS

-557 TSVTNNTLQ
+557 TNVTNNTLQ
-566 IKATPKSNDLV
+566 ISATPKSNDLV

-582 YITMGIDNSV
+582 YITIGIDNSV

-613 ESSYCLLYTSPSPRD
+613 ESSY
-628 KRQSRMPSSA
+628 

>member
-1 MAFNQVNALEFAE
+1 MAFNQVNALEFNE
-14 IKAQIKEYLRS
+14 IKAQIKEYMKS

-31 YDFEGSSLTVLIDTL
+31 YDFEGSSLTVLIDAL
-46 AYNTYYSSV
+46 AYNTYYTAV

-91 ARTTCNIAVQTPFP
+91 ARTTVNISVQTAFP
-105 YPKSVTIAAG
+105 YPKSVTIGAG
-115 LVANFTG
+115 LVLNFTG

-128 VFSVPTDIAQSVDS
+128 VFSIPTDTSQSVDS
-142 LTGIATFSNTVLYE
+142 LTGIATFNNTVLYE
-156 GLFLTDTFVKDT
+156 GLYLTDTFVKDE

-176 TNERVDTTSMIVEV
+176 TNDRVDTSSMIVEV

-232 VVGKALNN
+232 VIGKALDN

-248 TTSGGT
+248 TTSAGT

-267 YRDNAGN
+267 YRDNLGN
-274 AITSGITITAVSFPD
+274 AITSGITISAVSFPD
-289 GGSDPETTESIKFG
+289 GGAEPESTESIKFS

-310 FGRAVSTQDYEAI
+310 FGRAVSTRDYEAI
-323 IPQIYPNVASIACYG
+323 IPQIYPNVSSISCYG
-338 GEEAEPPEYG
+338 GEEAEPPEFG

-374 REYSIAAIQ
+374 REYSVAAIQ

-390 ILYIDLVS
+390 ILYVDLVS

-405 NTRRTPDEIKNLVIT
+405 LTRRTPAEVKNLVIITLT
-420 TLTALNSS
+420 TLNASA
-428 GEFNKFGGKF
+428 EFNKFGGKF
-438 KYSKAQNI
+438 KYSKVQNI
-446 IDDSE
+446 IDDAE
-451 RSITSNITRV
+451 RSITSNITRIA
-461 TMRKN
+461 MRKN
-466 ISVTLNARVNYKI
+466 ITVDLNTRVNYKI
-479 CYGNRINMQ
+479 CYGNRINQQ
-488 TSTNPAVS
+488 TSTMPSVI

-509 YYLNDDGN
+509 YYLNDDGAGL
-517 QTLRLYYVKGTGE
+517 LRLYYVKGTGE
-530 FEYIDGLWGS
+530 FDYVDGLWGS

-557 TSVTNNTLQ
+557 TNVVNNTLQ
-566 IKATPKSNDLV
+566 ISATPKSNDLV

-613 ESSYCLLYTSPSPRD
+613 ESSY
-628 KRQSRMPSSA
+628 

>member
-1 MAFNQVNALEFAE
+1 MAFNQVNALEFNQ

-31 YDFEGSSLTVLIDTL
+31 YDFEGSSLTVLIDAL
-46 AYNTYYSSV
+46 AYNTYYTSV

-91 ARTTCNIAVQTPFP
+91 ARTTVNISVQTVFP
-105 YPKSVTIAAG
+105 YPKSVTMAAG
-115 LVANFTG
+115 LVLNFTG

-128 VFSVPTDIAQSVDS
+128 VFSIPTDVTQSVDS
-142 LTGIATFSNTVLYE
+142 LTGIAAFNDTVLYE
-156 GLFLTDTFVKDT
+156 GLYLTDTFVKNT
-168 SQRQRFIL
+168 AERQRFIL
-176 TNERVDTTSMIVEV
+176 TNERVDTTSMIVQV
-190 TSGTITEKY
+190 TSGTVTEKY

-208 DSTSKVFFLEESEY
+208 DANSKVFFLEESEY

-232 VVGKALNN
+232 VVGKSLVN

-267 YRDNAGN
+267 FRDNLN
-274 AITSGITITAVSFPD
+274 NSITSGISITATSFPD
-289 GGSDPETTESIKFG
+289 GGSEPETTEAIKFS

-310 FGRAVSTQDYEAI
+310 FGRAVSTRDYEAI
-323 IPQIYPNVASIACYG
+323 VPQIYPNVASIACYG
-338 GEEAEPPEYG
+338 GEEAEPPEFG

-374 REYSIAAIQ
+374 REYSVAAIQ

-390 ILYIDLVS
+390 ILYVDLTS

-405 NTRRTPDEIKNLVIT
+405 ITRKTPAELKNLIIT
-420 TLTALNSS
+420 TLTVLNSS

-438 KYSKAQNI
+438 KYSKIQNI
-446 IDDSE
+446 IDDAE
-451 RSITSNITRV
+451 RSITSNITRIS
-461 TMRKN
+461 MRKN
-466 ISVTLNARVNYKI
+466 ITVDLNTRVNYKI
-479 CYGNRINMQ
+479 CYGNRINQQ
-488 TSTNPAVS
+488 TSTNPAVI
-496 SSGFKIVGDDVNT
+496 SSGFKIVGDDINT
-509 YYLNDDGN
+509 YYLNDDGSG
-517 QTLRLYYVKGTGE
+517 TLRLYYVKGTGE
-530 FEYIDGLWGS
+530 FEYVDGLWGTI
-540 VDYDMGEIV
+540 DYDMGEIV

-557 TSVTNNTLQ
+557 TNVANNTLQ

-613 ESSYCLLYTSPSPRD
+613 ESSY
-628 KRQSRMPSSA
+628 

>member
-1 MAFNQVNALEFAE
+1 MAFNQVNALEFNE
-14 IKAQIKEYLRS
+14 IKAQIKEYLKS

-46 AYNTYYSSV
+46 AYNTYYTSV

-77 LARMIGYTPKSARS
+77 LARMIGYTPSSAKS
-91 ARTTCNIAVQTPFP
+91 ARTTVNIAVQTPFP
-105 YPKSVTIAAG
+105 YPQSVTIGAG
-115 LVANFTG
+115 LVLNFTG

-128 VFSVPTDIAQSVDS
+128 VFSIPTDVSQSVDS
-142 LTGIATFSNTVLYE
+142 LTGIATFSNQVLYE
-156 GLFLTDTFVKDT
+156 GLYLTDTFVKDT
-168 SQRQRFIL
+168 SERQRFIL
-176 TNERVDTTSMIVEV
+176 TNDRVDTSSMIIEV

-222 QIPEILFGDG
+222 QIPEILFGDD
-232 VVGKALNN
+232 VIGKALTN

-248 TTSGGT
+248 TTSAGI

-267 YRDNAGN
+267 YRDNLGN
-274 AITSGITITAVSFPD
+274 GITSGITITAVSYPD
-289 GGSDPETTESIKFG
+289 GGAEPESTEAIKFS

-310 FGRAVSTQDYEAI
+310 FGRAVSTRDYEAI
-323 IPQIYPNVASIACYG
+323 IPQIYPNVSSIACYG

-348 KVFLAIKPRNADK
+348 KVFLAIKPKNADK

-374 REYSIAAIQ
+374 REYSVAAIQ

-405 NTRRTPDEIKNLVIT
+405 NPRRSPAEVKNLIIS
-420 TLTALNSS
+420 TLNTLNASA
-428 GEFNKFGGKF
+428 EFNKFGGKF
-438 KYSKAQNI
+438 KYSKIQNI
-446 IDDSE
+446 IDDAE

-461 TMRKN
+461 VMRKN
-466 ISVTLNARVNYKI
+466 ITVDLNTRVNYKI
-479 CYGNRINMQ
+479 CYGNRINQQ
-488 TSTNPAVS
+488 TSTSPS
-496 SSGFKIVGDDVNT
+496 IISSGFKVVGDDINT

-517 QTLRLYYVKGTGE
+517 KTLRLYYVKGTGE

-557 TSVTNNTLQ
+557 TNIANNTLQ

-597 DTISSGSN
+597 DTISSGAN

-613 ESSYCLLYTSPSPRD
+613 ESSY
-628 KRQSRMPSSA
+628 

>member
-1 MAFNQVNALEFAE
+1 MAFNQVNALEFNQ

-46 AYNTYYSSV
+46 AYNTYYSAV

-91 ARTTCNIAVQTPFP
+91 ARTTVDISVQTPFP
-105 YPKSVTIAAG
+105 YPKSVTISAG
-115 LVANFTG
+115 LVLNFTG

-128 VFSVPTDIAQSVDS
+128 VFSIPTDTSQSVDS
-142 LTGIATFSNTVLYE
+142 LTGIASFNNTVLYE
-156 GLFLTDTFVKDT
+156 GLYLTDTFVKDT
-168 SQRQRFIL
+168 TQRQRFIL

-208 DSTSKVFFLEESEY
+208 NSTSKVFFLEESEY

-232 VVGKALNN
+232 VVGKALEN
-240 GDVVTVKY
+240 GDVVTVTY
-248 TTSGGT
+248 TTSAGT

-267 YRDNAGN
+267 FRDNLN
-274 AITSGITITAVSFPD
+274 NSITSGISITATSFPD
-289 GGSDPETTESIKFG
+289 GGSEPETTEAIKFS

-310 FGRAVSTQDYEAI
+310 FGRAVSTRDYEAI

-338 GEEAEPPEYG
+338 GEEAEPPEFG
-348 KVFLAIKPRNADK
+348 KLFLAIKPKNADK

-374 REYSIAAIQ
+374 REYSVAAIQ

-390 ILYIDLVS
+390 ILYVDLVS

-405 NTRRTPDEIKNLVIT
+405 NTRRTPAEIKNLVIT
-420 TLTALNSS
+420 ILTALNSS

-438 KYSKAQNI
+438 KYSKVQNI

-451 RSITSNITRV
+451 RSITSNITRIM
-461 TMRKN
+461 MRKN
-466 ISVTLNARVNYKI
+466 ITVDLNQRVNYKI
-479 CYGNRINMQ
+479 CYGNRVNQQ
-488 TSTNPAVS
+488 TSTDPAII

-509 YYLNDDGN
+509 YYLNDDGAG
-517 QTLRLYYVKGTGE
+517 TLRLYYVKGTGE

-540 VDYDMGEIV
+540 VDYDMGEIT

-557 TSVTNNTLQ
+557 TNVANNTLQ
-566 IKATPKSNDLV
+566 ISATPKSNDLV

-597 DTISSGSN
+597 DTISSGAN

-613 ESSYCLLYTSPSPRD
+613 ESSY
-628 KRQSRMPSSA
+628 

>member
-1 MAFNQVNALEFAE
+1 MAFNQVNALEFNQ

-31 YDFEGSSLTVLIDTL
+31 YDFEGSSLSVLIDTL
-46 AYNTYYSSV
+46 AYNTYYTSV

-91 ARTTCNIAVQTPFP
+91 ARTTVNISVQTAFP
-105 YPKSVTIAAG
+105 YPKSVTMAAG
-115 LVANFTG
+115 LVLNFTG

-128 VFSVPTDIAQSVDS
+128 VFSIPSDITQSVDS
-142 LTGIATFSNTVLYE
+142 LTGIAAFNDTVLYE
-156 GLFLTDTFVKDT
+156 GLYLTDTFVKNT
-168 SQRQRFIL
+168 AERQRFIL
-176 TNERVDTTSMIVEV
+176 TNDRVDTTSMIVQV
-190 TSGTITEKY
+190 TSGTVTEKY

-208 DSTSKVFFLEESEY
+208 DATSKVFFLEESEY

-232 VVGKALNN
+232 VVGKALAN

-248 TTSGGT
+248 TTSAGT

-267 YRDNAGN
+267 FRDNLN
-274 AITSGITITAVSFPD
+274 NSITSGITISATSFPD
-289 GGSDPETTESIKFG
+289 GGSEPETTEAIKFS

-310 FGRAVSTQDYEAI
+310 FGRAVSTRDYESI
-323 IPQIYPNVASIACYG
+323 VPQIYPNVASIACYG
-338 GEEAEPPEYG
+338 GEEAEPPEFG

-374 REYSIAAIQ
+374 REYSVAAIQ

-390 ILYIDLVS
+390 ILYVDLTS

-405 NTRRTPDEIKNLVIT
+405 ITRKTPEQLKNLIIT
-420 TLTALNSS
+420 TLTVLNSS

-438 KYSKAQNI
+438 KYSKIQNI
-446 IDDSE
+446 IDDAE
-451 RSITSNITRV
+451 RSITSNITRIA
-461 TMRKN
+461 MRKN
-466 ISVTLNARVNYKI
+466 VTVDLNTRVNYKI
-479 CYGNRINMQ
+479 CYGNRINQQ
-488 TSTNPAVS
+488 TTTNPAVI
-496 SSGFKIVGDDVNT
+496 SSGFKIVGDDINT
-509 YYLNDDGN
+509 YYLNDDGSG
-517 QTLRLYYVKGTGE
+517 TLRLYYVKGTGE
-530 FEYIDGLWGS
+530 FEYVDGLWGT

-557 TSVTNNTLQ
+557 TNVANNTLQ

-613 ESSYCLLYTSPSPRD
+613 ESSY
-628 KRQSRMPSSA
+628 

>member
-1 MAFNQVNALEFAE
+1 MAFNQVNALEFNQ
-14 IKAQIKEYLRS
+14 IKAQIKEYLKS
-25 QSQFSD
+25 QDQFSD

-46 AYNTYYSSV
+46 AYNTYYTAV

-67 TAVLRENVVK
+67 TAVMRENVVK

-91 ARTTCNIAVQTPFP
+91 ARTTVDIAVQTPFP
-105 YPKSVTIAAG
+105 YPKSVTISAG
-115 LVANFTG
+115 LVLNFTG

-128 VFSVPTDIAQSVDS
+128 VFSIPTDTSQSVDS
-142 LTGIATFSNTVLYE
+142 LTGIATFSNTVLFE

-168 SQRQRFIL
+168 TQRQRFIL
-176 TNERVDTTSMIVEV
+176 TNDKVDTTSMIVEV

-232 VVGKALNN
+232 VIGKALTN
-240 GDVVTVKY
+240 GDVVTVRY
-248 TTSGGT
+248 TTSSGN

-274 AITSGITITAVSFPD
+274 AISSGITVTAVSFPD
-289 GGSDPETTESIKFG
+289 GGSEPETTESIKFG

-323 IPQIYPNVASIACYG
+323 IPQIYPNVSSIACYG
-338 GEEAEPPEYG
+338 GEEAEPPEFG
-348 KVFLAIKPRNADK
+348 KVFLAIKPKNADK

-374 REYSIAAIQ
+374 REYSVAAIQ

-390 ILYIDLVS
+390 ILYVDMVS

-405 NTRRTPDEIKNLVIT
+405 NTRRTPAEIKNLVIT
-420 TLTALNSS
+420 ILTALNSS

-438 KYSKAQNI
+438 KYSRIQNI
-446 IDDSE
+446 IDDAE
-451 RSITSNITRV
+451 RSITSNITRIM
-461 TMRKN
+461 MRKN
-466 ISVTLNARVNYKI
+466 IAIDLNQRVNYKI
-479 CYGNRINMQ
+479 CYGNRINQQ
-488 TSTNPAVS
+488 TSTDPAII
-496 SSGFKIVGDDVNT
+496 SSGFKIVGDDINT
-509 YYLNDDGN
+509 YYLNDDGAG
-517 QTLRLYYVKGTGE
+517 TLRLYYVKGTGE

-557 TSVTNNTLQ
+557 TAVANNTLQ
-566 IKATPKSNDLV
+566 LKAVPKSNDLV

-582 YITMGIDNSV
+582 YITLGIDNSV

-613 ESSYCLLYTSPSPRD
+613 ESSY
-628 KRQSRMPSSA
+628 

>member
-1 MAFNQVNALEFAE
+1 MAFNQVNALEFNE
-14 IKAQIKEYLRS
+14 IKAQIKEYLKS
-25 QSQFSD
+25 QDQFSD
-31 YDFEGSSLTVLIDTL
+31 YDFEGSSLTVLIDAL
-46 AYNTYYSSV
+46 AYNTYYTAV

-91 ARTTCNIAVQTPFP
+91 ARTTVNISVQTTFP
-105 YPKSVTIAAG
+105 YPKSVTIGAG
-115 LVANFTG
+115 LVLNFTG

-128 VFSVPTDIAQSVDS
+128 VFSIPTDTSQSVDS
-142 LTGIATFSNTVLYE
+142 LSGIATFSNTVLYE
-156 GLFLTDTFVKDT
+156 GLYLTDTFVKDE

-176 TNERVDTTSMIVEV
+176 TNDRVDTSSMIVEV

-232 VVGKALNN
+232 VIGKALDN

-248 TTSGGT
+248 TTSAGT

-267 YRDNAGN
+267 YRDNLGN
-274 AITSGITITAVSFPD
+274 AITSGITISAVSFPD
-289 GGSDPETTESIKFG
+289 GGAEPESTEAIKFS

-310 FGRAVSTQDYEAI
+310 FGRAVSTRDYEAI
-323 IPQIYPNVASIACYG
+323 IPQIYPNVSSISCYG
-338 GEEAEPPEYG
+338 GEEAEPPEFG

-374 REYSIAAIQ
+374 REYSVAAIQ

-390 ILYIDLVS
+390 ILYVDLVS

-405 NTRRTPDEIKNLVIT
+405 LTRRTPAEVKNLVIITLT
-420 TLTALNSS
+420 TLNASA
-428 GEFNKFGGKF
+428 EFNKFGGKF
-438 KYSKAQNI
+438 KYSKVQNI
-446 IDDSE
+446 IDDAE
-451 RSITSNITRV
+451 RSITSNITRIA
-461 TMRKN
+461 MRKN
-466 ISVTLNARVNYKI
+466 ITVDLNTRVNYKI
-479 CYGNRINMQ
+479 CYGNRINQQ
-488 TSTNPAVS
+488 TSTMPSVI

-509 YYLNDDGN
+509 YYLNDDGAGL
-517 QTLRLYYVKGTGE
+517 LRLYYVKGTGE
-530 FEYIDGLWGS
+530 FDYVDGLWGS

-557 TSVTNNTLQ
+557 TNVVNNTLQ
-566 IKATPKSNDLV
+566 ISATPKSNDLV

-613 ESSYCLLYTSPSPRD
+613 ESSY
-628 KRQSRMPSSA
+628 